1 MAKGWTKSTRP
12 LLSSYLPGFDVEI
25 VMSAILANVL
35 AIARRT
41 LDEELVQAVDEAAKR
56 LGTTRSGF
64 TRKALRQA
72 LTRLREREQVW
83 PD

>member
-1 MAKGWTKSTRP
+1 MKT
-12 LLSSYLPGFDVEI
+12 VQ
-25 VMSAILANVL
+25 M
-35 AIARRT
+35 T
-41 LDEELVQAVDEAAKR
+41 LDEELVDAVDKAADR

-72 LTRLREREQVW
+72 LARLRERELEQRHRAGYEKRPVKPEEFDLWEREQVW